1 MGCRQSHVCCSMA
14 INKHQQISLEFLAA
28 ASCAPGC
35 AVEAHKFTQIS
46 LISSDITFFLG
57 FGSSSGRTK
66 GVAGQSRGSHPC
78 DAPLV
83 GRLRPPA
90 MRIQPVLLALL
101 VLFSSCSAL
110 KAEPK
115 SVTASHV
122 PKQTKALKATVAL
135 VEASSHSSQPNY
147 ASRWSKEH
155 KQLADVEDM
164 DYFWGMPVL
173 AWVVVVDVIACILYF
188 VGMRTV
194 SSLARKKAEDTD
206 YLLQS
211 PV

>member
-1 MGCRQSHVCCSMA
+1 M
-14 INKHQQISLEFLAA
+14 LF
-28 ASCAPGC
+28 
-35 AVEAHKFTQIS
+35 
-46 LISSDITFFLG
+46 
-57 FGSSSGRTK
+57 
-66 GVAGQSRGSHPC
+66 
-78 DAPLV
+78 
-83 GRLRPPA
+83 
-90 MRIQPVLLALL
+90 ALL

-115 SVTASHV
+115 SVMASHV
-122 PKQTKALKATVAL
+122 PKQTKAPKAPTVAL

>member
-1 MGCRQSHVCCSMA
+1 M
-14 INKHQQISLEFLAA
+14 LF
-28 ASCAPGC
+28 
-35 AVEAHKFTQIS
+35 
-46 LISSDITFFLG
+46 
-57 FGSSSGRTK
+57 
-66 GVAGQSRGSHPC
+66 
-78 DAPLV
+78 
-83 GRLRPPA
+83 
-90 MRIQPVLLALL
+90 ALL
-101 VLFSSCSAL
+101 VLFPSCSGL

-122 PKQTKALKATVAL
+122 PKQTTAEKSPEVAP

-147 ASRWSKEH
+147 VSRWSKEH

-194 SSLARKKAEDTD
+194 SSLARKKTEDTD

>member
-1 MGCRQSHVCCSMA
+1 
-14 INKHQQISLEFLAA
+14 
-28 ASCAPGC
+28 
-35 AVEAHKFTQIS
+35 
-46 LISSDITFFLG
+46 
-57 FGSSSGRTK
+57 
-66 GVAGQSRGSHPC
+66 
-78 DAPLV
+78 
-83 GRLRPPA
+83 
-90 MRIQPVLLALL
+90 MRIQPVLFALL

-115 SVTASHV
+115 SVTASV
-122 PKQTKALKATVAL
+122 PKQTKAPKAPTVAL

-155 KQLADVEDM
+155 KQRADVEDM